1 MLIGDMYSGEIFRLA
16 NNPVYDPDPALYEV
30 VESSKEDP
38 SAVTC
43 KYIGTVSKKI
53 QNGYLIDFPED
64 ELVVNLSDYNEYLK
78 ELLS

>member
-43 KYIGTVSKKI
+43 NYIGTVSKKI
-53 QNGYLIDFPED
+53 FN
-64 ELVVNLSDYNEYLK
+64 
-78 ELLS
+78 